1 LEAAIKK
8 FSPQIEVE
16 LIESSGG
23 VFEVTKDSQLIFS
36 KKKLGRHPDHKE
48 ILGQLK

>member
-8 FSPQIEVE
+8 ADPKIEIE
-16 LIESSGG
+16 LIEGSGG
-23 VFEVTKDSQLIFS
+23 VFEVKKDGRLIFS
-36 KKKLGRHPDHKE
+36 KKKLGRHPTDEE

>member
-8 FSPQIEVE
+8 FNPQIDVK

-23 VFEVTKDSQLIFS
+23 VFEVTKDGQLIFS

-48 ILGQLK
+48 ILDQLK

>member
-8 FSPQIEVE
+8 FNPKIEIE

-23 VFEVTKDSQLIFS
+23 VFEVTKDGQLIFS
-36 KKKLGRHPDHKE
+36 KKKLGRHPDHEE
-48 ILGQLK
+48 ISEQLK